1 VQEAQVSRGAV
12 LAAWR
17 DPTVLVV
24 RLCGGTWDLSSLP
37 VLESGGRTIR
47 EAEVTL
53 SQAPG
58 GREVVD
64 LVYPRLGPASMRPR
78 RFDLDNRAISFPSG
92 RVSTSCDPAL
102 PEQPSAFEV
111 ERCGS
116 LTVLD
121 WSMRLPSAL
130 ATPRRVA
137 VDSAVVVPQ
146 RAHAQTPPSV
156 FALTAVG
163 RSRTLRVR
171 LAVAENEWT
180 STRCIRVRLTYFG
193 GPDELPPRLV
203 SWLER
208 QTSPALC
215 LSPGAKP

>member
-1 VQEAQVSRGAV
+1 
-12 LAAWR
+12 
-17 DPTVLVV
+17 
-24 RLCGGTWDLSSLP
+24 

-53 SQAPG
+53 AQTPG

-64 LVYPRLGPASMRPR
+64 LVYPELGAASMRPR
-78 RFDLDNRAISFPSG
+78 RLDLADRTITFPGG
-92 RVSTSCDPAL
+92 RFSTSCDAAL
-102 PEQPSAFEV
+102 PEQPAAFEV

-121 WSMRLPSAL
+121 WSLRLPSAL

-137 VDSAVVVPQ
+137 VDSSVVVPQ
-146 RAHAQTPPSV
+146 RALAQTPPSV
-156 FALTAVG
+156 FALTAAG
-163 RSRTLRVR
+163 RSRSLTVR

-180 STRCIRVRLTYFG
+180 RARCIRVQLTYFG

-203 SWLER
+203 AWLER
-208 QTSPALC
+208 QTSPPLC
-215 LSPGAKP
+215 LSPGTKP